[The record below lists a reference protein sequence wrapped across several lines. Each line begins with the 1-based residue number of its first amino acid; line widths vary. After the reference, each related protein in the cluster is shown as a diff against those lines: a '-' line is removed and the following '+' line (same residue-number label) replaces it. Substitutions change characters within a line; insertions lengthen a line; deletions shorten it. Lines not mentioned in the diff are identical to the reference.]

1 MQMQEFVFN
10 YVINLIDKSNPTFTV
25 DDFLTRIFDP
35 DFVESQEY
43 VAALVGEIPKKK
55 LGEIL
60 ISIFRERRA
69 LSSAKVKLL
78 ADEII
83 KVLSD
88 ADINDYVKVIS
99 DELQKES
106 DQYSIILEINMIHPV
121 IWKKV
126 RKTTKI
132 RIENKVITS
141 IKKGEV
147 IYGSRKTRDHK
158 GVLGTWVSDELIGC
172 FEPNLQ
178 DDLSNILR
186 TKINDSDIE
195 DNLYVVYYFLPK
207 LPSIFSDIED
217 ISFTAEMLRKL
228 LYRGGKSINR
238 DIYRFTNLR
247 NDQWKSTFIETLSDL
262 TDADAPSFTLE
273 DGTPFLGK
281 ERNLVYEEDNG
292 DDIPF

>member
-1 MQMQEFVFN
+1 M
-10 YVINLIDKSNPTFTV
+10 
-25 DDFLTRIFDP
+25 TRIFDP

-106 DQYSIILEINMIHPV
+106 DQYSIILAINMIHPV

-141 IKKGEV
+141 IKEGEV

-228 LYRGGKSINR
+228 LYRGVKSISR